1 MAMFSQRLTT
11 LKLLPKQR
19 LVLTPVIT
27 ERAVK
32 AQYYAGQLST
42 SHFSS
47 LAVESAPRSQEQIL
61 KESAS

>member
-19 LVLTPVIT
+19 LVLTLVIT

-47 LAVESAPRSQEQIL
+47 LAVESAPRS
-61 KESAS
+61 